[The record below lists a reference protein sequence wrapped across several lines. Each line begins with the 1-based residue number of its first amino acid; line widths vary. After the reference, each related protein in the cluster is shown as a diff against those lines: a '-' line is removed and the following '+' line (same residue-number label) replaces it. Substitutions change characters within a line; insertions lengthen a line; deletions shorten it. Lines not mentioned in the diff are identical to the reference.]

1 MFLMVDTRVKR
12 IALFAVMVALC
23 FSVIGCS
30 SGPKGYRAPQL
41 IEYNEAEIAARD
53 AAKSARYR
61 LHPNDTFDI
70 DFKYMLNKDRLQNL
84 RILPDGTVTCAGVG
98 EVVAAGYTVSE
109 FDSILTDLY
118 AKDFRDA
125 ELSIILKEFALSKVY
140 VFGEVQKPGEYDLV
154 TMEEGLLQAMAMA
167 GGFGTH
173 AARSEVALI
182 RLSEEGYVYHSIDL
196 SHIEE
201 ASSISPLALRIRPND
216 IIYVPRSKIGDM
228 SYKIQYILEPIVSVQ
243 NLFWDIYAIANIDK
257 VDRII
262 R

>member
-1 MFLMVDTRVKR
+1 MLLLVDTRVKR
-12 IALFAVMVALC
+12 IALFSVLLALC
-23 FSVIGCS
+23 FSVLGCS
-30 SGPKGYRAPQL
+30 SGSRGYRAPQL
-41 IEYNEAEIAARD
+41 IEYNESELAIRD

-61 LHPNDTFDI
+61 LHPGDVFNI
-70 DFKYMLNKDRLQNL
+70 DFKYMLNKDKLQFL
-84 RILPDGTVTCAGVG
+84 QILPDGTVTCAGVG
-98 EVVAAGYTVSE
+98 EVVAAGYTVAE
-109 FDSILTDLY
+109 FDSILTKLY

-140 VFGEVQKPGEYDLV
+140 VFGEVRKPGEYNLE
-154 TMEEGLLQAMAMA
+154 TMEEGLLQALAMA
-167 GGFGTH
+167 GGFDIH
-173 AARSEVALI
+173 AERSDIALI

-228 SYKIQYILEPIVSVQ
+228 SYKIHHILEPIVSVQ

>member
-1 MFLMVDTRVKR
+1 MFLMVDTRVRR
-12 IALFAVMVALC
+12 IALLAVIAALC

-70 DFKYMLNKDRLQNL
+70 NFKYMLNKDIL
-84 RILPDGTVTCAGVG
+84 RDLRVLPDGTVTCAGIG
-98 EVVAAGYTVSE
+98 EVVAAGHTVAE
-109 FDSILTDLY
+109 FTSILTELY

-125 ELSIILKEFALSKVY
+125 ELSVILKQFALSKVY
-140 VFGEVQKPGEYDLV
+140 VFGEVQKPGEYNLE
-154 TMEEGLLQAMAMA
+154 TMEEGLLQALAMA
-167 GGFGTH
+167 GGFGIH

-201 ASSISPLALRIRPND
+201 ASSISPLALRVRPND

-228 SYKIQYILEPIVSVQ
+228 SYKIHHLLEPIVSVQ
-243 NLFWDIYAIANIDK
+243 NLFWDIYAISNIDK

>member
-1 MFLMVDTRVKR
+1 MFLMAGTRVKR
-12 IALFAVMVALC
+12 VALFAVIVALC
-23 FSVIGCS
+23 FSVLGCS
-30 SGPKGYRAPQL
+30 SGPKGSRAPQL

-61 LHPNDTFDI
+61 LHPGDVFNI
-70 DFKYMLNKDRLQNL
+70 DFKYMLNKDKLQFL

-98 EVVAAGYTVSE
+98 EVVAAGLTVSE
-109 FDSILTDLY
+109 FDSTLTELY

-125 ELSIILKEFALSKVY
+125 ELSVILKEFASSKVY
-140 VFGEVQKPGEYDLV
+140 VFGEVQNPGHYELE
-154 TMEEGLLQAMAMA
+154 TLQEGLLQSLAMA
-167 GGFGTH
+167 GGFDTH
-173 AARSEVALI
+173 ADRSEVALI
-182 RLSEEGYVYHSIDL
+182 RLTEEGYIYYSVDL

-228 SYKIQYILEPIVSVQ
+228 SYKIRYLLEPVVSIQ
-243 NLFWDIYAIANIDK
+243 NLFWDIYAISNIDK